1 MGLWR
6 QHGPDASRAVA
17 VLCVRQEGLRYIH
30 QVGNAKR
37 THNSSLQE
45 ICFYFCV
52 CVLCLHEWVC
62 TTYALPT
69 EARRGRGVPRT
80 GATDSCELLCG
91 PWELT
96 QILWNHNCKLSFK
109 ALKKRN
115 SYTLLVG
122 ILVLHRSC
130 TKQHEIPKNIFI
142 MWASYPHYS
151 VQVEKNWS
159 QQIKNSVPASLLSCS
174 RELR

>member
-1 MGLWR
+1 MSVKKCRKGNFSKKDFLNLMFR
-6 QHGPDASRAVA
+6 S
-17 VLCVRQEGLRYIH
+17 VLPACM
-30 QVGNAKR
+30 
-37 THNSSLQE
+37 
-45 ICFYFCV
+45 
-52 CVLCLHEWVC
+52 
-62 TTYALPT
+62 YALPT